1 MIKPLAR
8 RKKYGILLI
17 SALLFVS
24 LFWVALDHDLS
35 VVTYRVESNKL
46 TAPLR
51 LALVTDLHSCDYG
64 EGQKDLLEQLE
75 RAEPDL
81 ILLGGD
87 ILDDELPYEKGL
99 EFLRAIGTRYPCY
112 YVTGNHEF
120 WTGEIKEVKAL
131 VRDCAVTVLAGDW
144 ATVDLKGQKINLCGV
159 DDPAHIGKTATMA
172 QVGSAR
178 KAATP
183 DYFTLLLSHRPEL
196 IGDYLPYDFDLILSG
211 HAHGGQWR
219 IPGLLNGFL
228 APDQGFFPKYA
239 GGLYQL
245 GDTSFIVSR
254 GLAQETTRVPRL
266 FNPPEL
272 VIVELTPAPQ
282 E

>member
-1 MIKPLAR
+1 MKPLSR
-8 RKKYGILLI
+8 RKKYRILLV
-17 SALLFVS
+17 SALLSAS
-24 LFWVALDHDLS
+24 LFVLAVDDELS
-35 VVTYRVESNKL
+35 VVTYHVESDKL

-64 EGQKDLLEQLE
+64 EGQKDLLEQIE
-75 RAEPDL
+75 RAAPDL

-87 ILDDELPYEKGL
+87 ILDDDLPFEKGL
-99 EFLRAIGTRYPCY
+99 AFLRAIGARYPCY
-112 YVTGNHEF
+112 YVTGNHEY
-120 WTGEIKEVKAL
+120 WTGEIEEVKSL
-131 VRDCAVTVLAGDW
+131 VRDCSVTVLEGDC
-144 ATVDLKGQKINLCGV
+144 ATLDLKGQTIHLCGV
-159 DDPAHIGKTATMA
+159 DDPTYMGKTATMA
-172 QVGSAR
+172 QVATAR
-178 KAATP
+178 KAATSGK
-183 DYFTLLLSHRPEL
+183 FTLLLSHRPEL

-239 GGLYQL
+239 GGLYRFDQ
-245 GDTSFIVSR
+245 TSFIISR
-254 GLAQETTRVPRL
+254 GLARETTRVPRI

-272 VIVELTPAPQ
+272 VIVELSPTTQ

>member
-1 MIKPLAR
+1 MIKLLAR
-8 RKKYGILLI
+8 RKKYGILLV
-17 SALLFVS
+17 SALLLAS
-24 LFWVALDHDLS
+24 LFWVALDDDLS

-46 TAPLR
+46 TSPLR

-75 RAEPDL
+75 RTEPDL

-87 ILDDELPYEKGL
+87 ILDDALPYEKGL
-99 EFLRAIGTRYPCY
+99 AFLRTIGTRYPCH

-131 VRDCAVTVLAGDW
+131 VRDCSVTVLAGDC
-144 ATVDLKGQKINLCGV
+144 ATVNLKGQKINLCGV
-159 DDPAHIGKTATMA
+159 DDPTHIGKTATMA
-172 QVGSAR
+172 QVASAR
-178 KAATP
+178 QAADP
-183 DYFTLLLSHRPEL
+183 DNFTLLLSHRPEL
-196 IGDYLPYDFDLILSG
+196 IGDYLPFDFDLILSG

-219 IPGLLNGFL
+219 LPGLLNGLL

-239 GGLYQL
+239 GGLYPF
-245 GDTSFIVSR
+245 DHTSFVVSR
-254 GLAQETTRVPRL
+254 GLARETTRVPRL

-272 VIVELTPAPQ
+272 VIVELTPASQ